1 MAAALPYTGPVPTV
15 SLPIVPVHR
24 VMLPGT
30 DHVVRVVG
38 EPDLS
43 LVADLGH
50 AGFGVVL
57 VNSDH
62 GTKGDWHDIGTHMR
76 VLERMDLGEQRVA
89 LRVRG
94 ERRIAIRS
102 MRRNPYPVAEVE
114 FLPEEAAAA
123 ARLSDRIRP
132 LLRRYLAVSAESGVG
147 GDVLLEIAADP
158 VALSYQVA
166 SVVRLSTPERQ
177 ELLELPAGE
186 RLLRELRLLS
196 REIDLL
202 ERIMGS
208 ERT

>member
-1 MAAALPYTGPVPTV
+1 
-15 SLPIVPVHR
+15 
-24 VMLPGT
+24 MLPGT
-30 DHVVRVVG
+30 DHVVRVAE
-38 EPDLS
+38 EPYLS
-43 LVADLGH
+43 LVADLGR
-50 AGFGVVL
+50 AGLGVVL
-57 VNSDH
+57 VNSDLE
-62 GTKGDWHDIGTHMR
+62 TKGDWHEIGTHMR

-94 ERRIAIRS
+94 GRRIAVRA
-102 MRRNPYPVAEVE
+102 MRRLPYPVAEVE
-114 FLPEEAAAA
+114 FLPEDAPAA
-123 ARLSDRIRP
+123 ARLRDRVRT

-147 GDVLLEIAADP
+147 GDVLLDIAADP

-186 RLLRELRLLS
+186 RLLRELRLLT